1 MGNQRYFLQMFK
13 FAAVL
18 ALVSASPLAEMEK
31 AHQLFQMTVH
41 EKEVHALEQKARA
54 LQEETDR
61 YTVDESIKNKVK
73 SDLKDFAETKEFHEL
88 AKFIHWAKHDMKPED
103 VDPKTKKL
111 VEQYIRETQKLQMS
125 YQKVGQTAKAEMTG
139 EKGSQK
145 LTVDINDDDF
155 TNFDHQYTKVRAIE
169 EALIHT
175 PIVAEFRKRVAA
187 CRATHEFE
195 ALEFD
200 WKAQTH
206 SDSHKAYLHH
216 TEEFV
221 KGVFD
226 TVHIDNGDDVFW
238 KSHVMGDVFYALISY
253 HELLKGDATRALD
266 FIFNNEY
273 HEV

>member
-73 SDLKDFAETKEFHEL
+73 SDLKDFAETEEFHEL

-145 LTVDINDDDF
+145 LTVDVNDDDF

-195 ALEFD
+195 AL
-200 WKAQTH
+200 
-206 SDSHKAYLHH
+206 
-216 TEEFV
+216 EFV